1 MTEHEAQFRREY
13 AAFQY
18 TDEMRAKILDMLRL
32 VENVMAGTRPVA
44 ALENELNAR
53 IKGEDEISYGADFLS
68 KWGEFTLRYKPN
80 TAYPHGIE
88 PKSFYFQFGPYLN
101 GVSLTQLESALGLN
115 REPESE
121 AVINWPNFNMHTGKT
136 TDSTSTYQK
145 FLRCGDFYLG
155 ITISYNA
162 DSMEEVAHPT
172 LLKTIIIDRI
182 PLSSERRK
190 TRDKLFFGDLPK
202 TGDTCQMS
210 GIYVPVFPNEEKFAW
225 VKQATWK
232 NQEYGMAAGYPF
244 QSFPWHN
251 PKTGHTEYEPV
262 YWQFV
267 RKSAV

>member
-18 TDEMRAKILDMLRL
+18 TDEMRVQILDMLRL
-32 VENVMAGTRPVA
+32 VEEVMSGKQPVA
-44 ALENELNAR
+44 ALEKKLTIAV
-53 IKGEDEISYGADFLS
+53 KGNGRTYYTGDFLS

-80 TAYPHGIE
+80 AAYPNGVE

-101 GVSLTQLESALGLN
+101 GVSLTQLESTLGLN

-121 AVINWPNFNMHTGKT
+121 AKIQIPGNPETGKL
-136 TDSTSTYQK
+136 TDSYSSYVK
-145 FLRCGDFYLG
+145 YLRCGDFNLTV
-155 ITISYNA
+155 TIDYAAYSI
-162 DSMEEVAHPT
+162 EEVSSST
-172 LLKTIIIDRI
+172 RLKTIQISRSRLTD
-182 PLSSERRK
+182 EERK